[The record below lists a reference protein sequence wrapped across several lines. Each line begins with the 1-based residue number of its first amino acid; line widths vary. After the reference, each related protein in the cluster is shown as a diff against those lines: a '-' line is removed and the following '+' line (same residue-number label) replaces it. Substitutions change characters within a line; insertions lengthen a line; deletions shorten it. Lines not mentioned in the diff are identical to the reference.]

1 MVAETRR
8 TNGGGVTTGSDDGGV
23 ATEGDVGGS
32 DGGSGSRNGGGG
44 GGGGERMR
52 MKGGK
57 GGRELNR
64 AAWTLSPA
72 DGTHKVETPTATP
85 RSRRPSGAPSTGDT
99 ATRAIL
105 SQQQYERDDLGWPW
119 RLLPS

>member
-1 MVAETRR
+1 MVVETRR
-8 TNGGGVTTGSDDGGV
+8 TNSGGGTTGSDDGGV

-32 DGGSGSRNGGGG
+32 DGGSGSRNGGG